1 MSNKRP
7 SLKGRGMDFFLSEE
21 AHAKPQPSAALKEA
35 KDIPPT
41 KATFYLPPDLVVKLD
56 DVWMEIRKRN
66 RKVQKSHIVAA
77 ALQLAL
83 QEYDGKQKESILE
96 RQLKN
101 AVEK

>member
-1 MSNKRP
+1 MSNKRT
-7 SLKGRGMDFFLSEE
+7 SLKGRGMDLFLGEE
-21 AHAKPQPSAALKEA
+21 APAKPKAQPAPAS
-35 KDIPPT
+35 KDLPPT

-83 QEYDGKQKESILE
+83 QDYEGKGQDSPVE
-96 RQLKN
+96 RRLRKT
-101 AVEK
+101 VDR